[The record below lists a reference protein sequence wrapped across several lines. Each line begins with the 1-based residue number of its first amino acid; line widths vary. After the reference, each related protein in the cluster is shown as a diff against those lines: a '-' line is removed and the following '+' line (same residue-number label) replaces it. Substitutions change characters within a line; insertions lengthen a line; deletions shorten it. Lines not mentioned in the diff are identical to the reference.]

1 MAISKKLLGEGEQV
15 VVSTRTHVKAL
26 LVPALVLILI
36 AGAAG
41 FLSTLPGGTLRALL
55 QWVVWGIALV
65 LIAIFVLRPFLDW
78 LTSTYVVTNR
88 RLMTQTGI
96 LAKKGHNIGLNRIND
111 VTYEFGIVDRV
122 LGCGT
127 LIFSVASEG
136 RVRLHDIPNVAQVHL
151 TIHELLHDLS
161 TGQPHRQADDGT

>member
-1 MAISKKLLGEGEQV
+1 MAISKKLLGDGEHV

-26 LVPALVLILI
+26 LVPALVLIVI
-36 AGAAG
+36 AAVAG
-41 FLSTLPGGTLRALL
+41 FLSSLPSGGARTFLQIVIWALAL
-55 QWVVWGIALV
+55 AAIVWLVV
-65 LIAIFVLRPFLDW
+65 RPFFRW

-111 VTYEFGIVDRV
+111 VTYEFGIVDRM

-127 LIFSVASEG
+127 LVFSVASEG
-136 RVRLHDIPNVAQVHL
+136 RVTLHDIPNVAQVHL
-151 TIHELLHDLS
+151 TINDHLHDSPQL
-161 TGQPHRQADDGT
+161 